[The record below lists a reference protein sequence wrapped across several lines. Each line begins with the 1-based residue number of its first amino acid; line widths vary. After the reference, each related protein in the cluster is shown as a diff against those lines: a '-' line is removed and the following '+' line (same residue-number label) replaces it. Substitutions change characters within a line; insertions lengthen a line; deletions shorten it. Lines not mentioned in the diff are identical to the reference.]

1 LKHRSRRGPFGD
13 SAGRQAPTQMFCL
26 NLQPVQD
33 RLGDRFREE
42 FGDLGAHFIQDP
54 PPGSVDV

>member
-1 LKHRSRRGPFGD
+1 
-13 SAGRQAPTQMFCL
+13 MFCL

-42 FGDLGAHFIQDP
+42 FGDFGAHFIQDP
-54 PPGSVDV
+54 PPGSVGV